1 LKTFG
6 TLVYAD
12 LWPGIDLV
20 YHGTG
25 DRVKYT
31 FVVKPGADPTQIK
44 LAYRGAT
51 AVRLTEAGQLDVR
64 TPVGGF
70 TDAAPV
76 AYQEV
81 DGQRVAVAATYTLE
95 AEAAAGTWGYG
106 FTLGSYDQSRPLV
119 LDPVVL
125 VYAGYIGG
133 SGPDRAGTGDTQT
146 AEIAVD
152 AEGNAYVAGT
162 TGFGPASFPV
172 AEGPDLTYN
181 GGSTDAFVAK
191 VRADGT
197 GLVYAGY
204 IGGSGADTGDG
215 IAVDSQGNA
224 YVAGTTNSSEAS
236 FPVLVGP
243 DLTYNGGTDAF
254 VAKIAAFPPPPSSE
268 PALVLLE
275 PAAAVNPAGTNHTVT
290 ATVLDAA
297 GQPVPS
303 ITVRFLVE
311 AGDVPVAAGSCTT
324 DAMGQCDFMYPGP
337 QQAREDLITAYA
349 DTNTNSV
356 QDEGEPEGTATKTWT
371 ALPVVLR
378 SIDLA
383 PVFAMNTQGAT
394 HTLMATVM
402 DTPGGAVAGVVVHF
416 DVTMANTT
424 SGVCT
429 TNTMG
434 QCTFSYVG
442 VNVGTDMITAFP
454 DSNGNGVQD
463 PDITR
468 EPSDEAVKL
477 WTPIPPTPMEP
488 GFATGGGQVPGSAGG
503 SASFGFNAH
512 SLPTV
517 HGECT
522 VIDHSTNPQTKVKCT
537 DVTSATVVPNLV
549 TGGGTA
555 TITGSGTINGIPM
568 TYQIVTTD
576 VAEPGTGQLYD
587 YDHQRTGV

>member
-162 TGFGPASFPV
+162 TGSGQGSFP
-172 AEGPDLTYN
+172 ET
-181 GGSTDAFVAK
+181 
-191 VRADGT
+191 
-197 GLVYAGY
+197 
-204 IGGSGADTGDG
+204 
-215 IAVDSQGNA
+215 
-224 YVAGTTNSSEAS
+224 
-236 FPVLVGP
+236 VGP

-549 TGGGTA
+549 SGGGTA